1 MASRLILHQK
11 LKEFIS
17 NVYFQPPSGNEMR
30 YPCIRYTLTQPDVKH
45 ANNKKYMRTQCY
57 ELTIIDDD
65 PDSLLPSLIEDLPLS
80 KFTRFYPADDLNH
93 WVYTLYF

>member
-1 MASRLILHQK
+1 
-11 LKEFIS
+11 
-17 NVYFQPPSGNEMR
+17 
-30 YPCIRYTLTQPDVKH
+30 
-45 ANNKKYMRTQCY
+45 MRTQCY

-65 PDSLLPSLIEDLPLS
+65 PDSLIPSLIEDLPLS